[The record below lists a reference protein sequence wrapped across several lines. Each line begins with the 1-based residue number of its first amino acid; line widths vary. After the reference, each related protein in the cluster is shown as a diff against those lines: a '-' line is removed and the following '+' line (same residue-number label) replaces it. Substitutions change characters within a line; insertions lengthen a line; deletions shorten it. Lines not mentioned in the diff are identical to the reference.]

1 MRPVL
6 ANALLLVALA
16 TTSLHAEDLRCGSRL
31 IEVGMSRAEVLQY
44 CGEPTS
50 RDIEEQ
56 PVRSGKQV
64 TGTTAIERWTYSSYS
79 RTRTLVFDGD
89 RLTSID

>member
-1 MRPVL
+1 MRRAL
-6 ANALLLVALA
+6 ANTLLLTAFA
-16 TTSLHAEDLRCGSRL
+16 ITSVHAEDMRCGSRL

-44 CGEPTS
+44 CGEPST
-50 RDIEEQ
+50 RDTEEQ

-89 RLTSID
+89 RLISID